1 MVEDD
6 NHRRISRKKK
16 GPSGPVIE
24 DLSGKKSVSQNANED
39 NPQQNMAS
47 SPENSPQPNPEQSEE
62 QNEIESSNV
71 HNGKDIANQEA
82 AGVVPES
89 VSDSQGSEES
99 PQWNA
104 ADAGSM
110 DNVQQ
115 ETEENPEQTAEE
127 STSESQGS
135 SMQSISDLDQRE
147 KEKSEL
153 LERAIGAEKG
163 TEAGEG
169 VNEGKLSV
177 SRGRR
182 SKDKSKSRSSRK
194 SSVSARSEQ
203 KGKRISMPRLFAKK
217 NRGKGAQAALDT
229 VNATSDS
236 TGQVSRLIFTRQ
248 LITTKDKLSP
258 SSEKTR
264 SSKKMTVI
272 TTGRVN
278 VALPNPS
285 PALKISLRF
294 FRTYFESR
302 AQRYSKLEEN
312 LRKAKMPYSA
322 VQYLSFATF
331 ISIVIAGV
339 IAAFSVFL
347 FIVLGPLGILAV
359 VFGGVGIMAFVG
371 VFLSLPSS
379 TANKRKKDIESKIPI
394 AISYIATMA
403 SADMPIDV
411 ILRELGESP
420 EYGEVAKEAKSI
432 SMSSRVF
439 GNDIVTAMRE
449 GARNSPSRKFSEFL
463 QGIVTTVTSGGNLK
477 EYFKAKATQYQDE
490 LNTIIKSNAES
501 IGILAESYVTVGV
514 AFPLMLIVILGVVAA
529 LESASTGMAIVLYL
543 IVLMIIPLI
552 TISFS
557 FLISST
563 IKEVNV

>member
-1 MVEDD
+1 MVD
-6 NHRRISRKKK
+6 NGKKPRISRRKKE
-16 GPSGPVIE
+16 STGPVIE
-24 DLSGKKSVSQNANED
+24 DMNSSAREND
-39 NPQQNMAS
+39 NP
-47 SPENSPQPNPEQSEE
+47 PENSFKQDLDQAHNDSEHFYTEDSGSNSGPAEMNKERVDEEATGFTNEGVQNIKESDVNVTGNEDYESSPLKDSEQVSEKGPYSLNEE
-62 QNEIESSNV
+62 QESR
-71 HNGKDIANQEA
+71 A
-82 AGVVPES
+82 PES
-89 VSDSQGSEES
+89 D
-99 PQWNA
+99 
-104 ADAGSM
+104 
-110 DNVQQ
+110 
-115 ETEENPEQTAEE
+115 
-127 STSESQGS
+127 
-135 SMQSISDLDQRE
+135 MQSISDLDE
-147 KEKSEL
+147 KENEKSEL
-153 LERAIGAEKG
+153 LERAIGGERGSESG
-163 TEAGEG
+163 TSEDRR
-169 VNEGKLSV
+169 KIST
-177 SRGRR
+177 SRGRK
-182 SKDKSKSRSSRK
+182 SKDKSRSSRK
-194 SSVSARSEQ
+194 SSVSVKSEQ
-203 KGKRISMPRLFAKK
+203 KGKRISLPRLFARK
-217 NRGKGAQAALDT
+217 NSGKNTQLALGPEGST
-229 VNATSDS
+229 TDS

-258 SSEKTR
+258 STDKTR
-264 SSKKMTVI
+264 SSKKKTVI

-285 PALKISLRF
+285 PALKMSLRL
-294 FRTYFESR
+294 FRTYFEGRS
-302 AQRYSKLEEN
+302 QRYAKLEEN
-312 LRKAKMPYSA
+312 LRKAKMSYSA

-331 ISIVIAGV
+331 VSIVIAAV
-339 IAAFSVFL
+339 IAAFSVLL
-347 FIVLGPLGILAV
+347 FIILGPLGILAV
-359 VFGGVGIMAFVG
+359 VFGGVGILAFVG

-477 EYFKAKATQYQDE
+477 EYFKSKATQYQDE

-552 TISFS
+552 TIAFS

-563 IKEVNV
+563 IKEVNI

>member
-1 MVEDD
+1 MVD
-6 NHRRISRKKK
+6 NGKKPRISRRKKE
-16 GPSGPVIE
+16 STGPVIE
-24 DLSGKKSVSQNANED
+24 DMNSSAREND
-39 NPQQNMAS
+39 NP
-47 SPENSPQPNPEQSEE
+47 PENSFKQDLDQAHNDSEHFYTEDSGSNSGPAEMNKERVDEEATGFTNEGVQKIKESDVNVTGNEDYESSPLKDSEQVSEKGPYSLNEE
-62 QNEIESSNV
+62 QESR
-71 HNGKDIANQEA
+71 A
-82 AGVVPES
+82 PES
-89 VSDSQGSEES
+89 D
-99 PQWNA
+99 
-104 ADAGSM
+104 
-110 DNVQQ
+110 
-115 ETEENPEQTAEE
+115 
-127 STSESQGS
+127 
-135 SMQSISDLDQRE
+135 MQSISDLDE
-147 KEKSEL
+147 KENEKSEL
-153 LERAIGAEKG
+153 LERAIGGERGSESG
-163 TEAGEG
+163 TSEDRR
-169 VNEGKLSV
+169 KISI
-177 SRGRR
+177 SRGRK
-182 SKDKSKSRSSRK
+182 SKDKSRSSRK
-194 SSVSARSEQ
+194 SSVSVKSEQ
-203 KGKRISMPRLFAKK
+203 KGKRISLPRLFARK
-217 NRGKGAQAALDT
+217 NSGKNTQLALGPEGST
-229 VNATSDS
+229 TDS

-258 SSEKTR
+258 STDKTR
-264 SSKKMTVI
+264 SSKKNTVI

-278 VALPNPS
+278 VVLPNPS
-285 PALKISLRF
+285 PALKMSLRL
-294 FRTYFESR
+294 FRTYFEGRS
-302 AQRYSKLEEN
+302 QRYAKLEEN
-312 LRKAKMPYSA
+312 LRKAKMSYSA

-331 ISIVIAGV
+331 VSIVIAAV
-339 IAAFSVFL
+339 IAAFSVLL
-347 FIVLGPLGILAV
+347 FIILGPLGILAV
-359 VFGGVGIMAFVG
+359 VFGGVGILAFVG

-477 EYFKAKATQYQDE
+477 EYFKSKATQYQDE

-552 TISFS
+552 TIAFS

-563 IKEVNV
+563 IKEVNI

>member
-1 MVEDD
+1 
-6 NHRRISRKKK
+6 
-16 GPSGPVIE
+16 
-24 DLSGKKSVSQNANED
+24 
-39 NPQQNMAS
+39 
-47 SPENSPQPNPEQSEE
+47 
-62 QNEIESSNV
+62 
-71 HNGKDIANQEA
+71 
-82 AGVVPES
+82 
-89 VSDSQGSEES
+89 
-99 PQWNA
+99 
-104 ADAGSM
+104 
-110 DNVQQ
+110 
-115 ETEENPEQTAEE
+115 
-127 STSESQGS
+127 
-135 SMQSISDLDQRE
+135 
-147 KEKSEL
+147 
-153 LERAIGAEKG
+153 
-163 TEAGEG
+163 
-169 VNEGKLSV
+169 
-177 SRGRR
+177 
-182 SKDKSKSRSSRK
+182 
-194 SSVSARSEQ
+194 
-203 KGKRISMPRLFAKK
+203 
-217 NRGKGAQAALDT
+217 
-229 VNATSDS
+229 
-236 TGQVSRLIFTRQ
+236 
-248 LITTKDKLSP
+248 
-258 SSEKTR
+258 
-264 SSKKMTVI
+264 
-272 TTGRVN
+272 
-278 VALPNPS
+278 
-285 PALKISLRF
+285 
-294 FRTYFESR
+294 
-302 AQRYSKLEEN
+302 
-312 LRKAKMPYSA
+312 MPYSA

>member
-1 MVEDD
+1 MVEDGKKP
-6 NHRRISRKKK
+6 RISRRKK
-16 GPSGPVIE
+16 GPTGPVIE
-24 DLSGKKSVSQNANED
+24 DTNKSTSEND
-39 NPQQNMAS
+39 NP
-47 SPENSPQPNPEQSEE
+47 PENSLKPDLDQTRNDSEQFKTEDSGSDSGPGEMDKERVDEEATGFTSEGVQDIKESGGNVTGNEGYGSSPLKDSEQVPEKGPEPLNEE
-62 QNEIESSNV
+62 QESR
-71 HNGKDIANQEA
+71 A
-82 AGVVPES
+82 PES
-89 VSDSQGSEES
+89 D
-99 PQWNA
+99 
-104 ADAGSM
+104 
-110 DNVQQ
+110 
-115 ETEENPEQTAEE
+115 
-127 STSESQGS
+127 
-135 SMQSISDLDQRE
+135 MQSISDLDQRE
-147 KEKSEL
+147 KERSDL
-153 LERAIGAEKG
+153 LERAIGSEKG
-163 TEAGEG
+163 SESGES
-169 VNEGKLSV
+169 EDQRKIST
-177 SRGRR
+177 SRGRK
-182 SKDKSKSRSSRK
+182 SKDKSRSSRK
-194 SSVSARSEQ
+194 SSVSVKSEQ
-203 KGKRISMPRLFAKK
+203 KGKRISLPRLFARK
-217 NRGKGAQAALDT
+217 NSGKNTQLAPGPEGST
-229 VNATSDS
+229 TDS

-258 SSEKTR
+258 STDKTR

-285 PALKISLRF
+285 PALKMSLRL
-294 FRTYFESR
+294 FRTYFEGRS
-302 AQRYSKLEEN
+302 QRYAKLEEN
-312 LRKAKMPYSA
+312 LRKAKMSYSA
-322 VQYLSFATF
+322 VQYLSFTTF
-331 ISIVIAGV
+331 ISIVIAAV

-347 FIVLGPLGILAV
+347 FIILGPLGILAV

-477 EYFKAKATQYQDE
+477 EYFKSKATQYQDE

-552 TISFS
+552 TIAFS

-563 IKEVNV
+563 IKEVNL

>member
-1 MVEDD
+1 MVD
-6 NHRRISRKKK
+6 NGKKPRISRRKKE
-16 GPSGPVIE
+16 STGPVIE
-24 DLSGKKSVSQNANED
+24 DMNSSVREND
-39 NPQQNMAS
+39 NP
-47 SPENSPQPNPEQSEE
+47 PENSFKQDLDQAHNDSEHFYTEDSGSNSGPAEMNKERVDEEATGFTNEGVQKIKESDVNVTGNEDYESSPLKDSEQVSEKGPYSLNEE
-62 QNEIESSNV
+62 QESR
-71 HNGKDIANQEA
+71 A
-82 AGVVPES
+82 PES
-89 VSDSQGSEES
+89 D
-99 PQWNA
+99 
-104 ADAGSM
+104 
-110 DNVQQ
+110 
-115 ETEENPEQTAEE
+115 
-127 STSESQGS
+127 
-135 SMQSISDLDQRE
+135 MQSISDLDE
-147 KEKSEL
+147 KENEKSEL
-153 LERAIGAEKG
+153 LERAIGGERGSESG
-163 TEAGEG
+163 TSEDRR
-169 VNEGKLSV
+169 KIST
-177 SRGRR
+177 SRGRK
-182 SKDKSKSRSSRK
+182 SKDKSRSSRK
-194 SSVSARSEQ
+194 SSVSVKSEQ
-203 KGKRISMPRLFAKK
+203 KGKRISLPRLFARK
-217 NRGKGAQAALDT
+217 NSGKNTQLALGPEGST
-229 VNATSDS
+229 TDS

-258 SSEKTR
+258 STDKTR
-264 SSKKMTVI
+264 SSKKNTVI

-278 VALPNPS
+278 VVLPNPS
-285 PALKISLRF
+285 PALKMSLRL
-294 FRTYFESR
+294 FRTYFEGRS
-302 AQRYSKLEEN
+302 QRYAKLEEN
-312 LRKAKMPYSA
+312 LRKAKMSYSA

-331 ISIVIAGV
+331 VSIVIAAV
-339 IAAFSVFL
+339 IAAFSVLL
-347 FIVLGPLGILAV
+347 FIILGPLGILAV
-359 VFGGVGIMAFVG
+359 VFGGVGILAFVG

-477 EYFKAKATQYQDE
+477 EYFKSKATQYQDE

-552 TISFS
+552 TIAFS

-563 IKEVNV
+563 IKEVNI